1 MTTRVFSL
9 QNIVLNLVV
18 NGLIGIRTFFIGC
31 QACPLIFGE
40 TDTVWVWDHVL
51 EAGEHHIIQRF
62 IQVNRTLH
70 LSLRLRL
77 KRLLLFWLCRLDQ
90 AAILVLLLLKLLVE
104 VTDIFFLNFFY
115 LRSFNL
121 IDVSNKSILSC
132 SFFALEGFRILEDVV
147 QVAVEE
153 VKLWEFIPRLKNISR
168 EDHDM
173 MLV

>member
-1 MTTRVFSL
+1 M
-9 QNIVLNLVV
+9 
-18 NGLIGIRTFFIGC
+18 
-31 QACPLIFGE
+31 
-40 TDTVWVWDHVL
+40 
-51 EAGEHHIIQRF
+51 
-62 IQVNRTLH
+62 
-70 LSLRLRL
+70 
-77 KRLLLFWLCRLDQ
+77 DQ

-115 LRSFNL
+115 LRSFNQ